1 MSDFDVK
8 EKRFEEDIEDYLTHH
23 GGYTKGDPKK
33 FNRESGL
40 EEDTFV
46 EFIKTSQPKKW
57 ERYVKIYAE
66 NSEKQIIERFKREVK
81 TTNLLNVMR
90 HGFMDRGIKF
100 YPIFWKPE
108 TSLNETTQMQYDA
121 NILHCTRQLHYSV
134 HNENSIDIV
143 LFANGIPVVS
153 MELKCQ
159 FTGQDTTNAINQYKF
174 DRAGK
179 DAIFAFKERVL
190 VHFAVDL
197 TNVYMTT
204 RLEGAHTY
212 FLPFNQGSNGA
223 GKVGG
228 KGNPVNP
235 NGYDTAYLWE
245 RVLCKDSL
253 MEILQKYM
261 HLQQEYDKNGNLVKE
276 TMIFPR
282 YHQLD
287 VVTKL
292 LEDVKKNGSGK
303 SYLIQH
309 SAGSGKS
316 NSIAWLAHR
325 LTGLHDYEDNK
336 IFQSV
341 IIVTDRRVLDSQLQS
356 TVYQFDHVE
365 GVVKKVDK
373 NSGQLRDAINDGVGI
388 IITTLQKFPVIYK
401 EVDSAKKRFAIIID
415 EAHSSQTGDA
425 AKKLKRALADTEEIL
440 KEYAEMEDEDER
452 NRKDDEDKLLDE
464 LAAQGMHKN
473 LSFFAFTAT
482 PKGKTLQLFGQKDA
496 EGIYRPF
503 HIYSMRQAIEEHFI
517 LDVLQNYMTYKM
529 YYKIA
534 KIIEDN
540 PEFDTTAG
548 SKAIINYETLHPH
561 NISQKTAIMLE
572 HFMNVTRHKIGG
584 RAKAMVVTPSRLHAV
599 RYVQEFKRQIKEK
612 GLNDLEVLVAF
623 SGEVKDNDDVFTE
636 EGMNKDKEGKTIKE
650 KALPETFHA
659 DDYGILVVAEK
670 YQTGFDEPLLHTMF
684 VDKKLSGVKAV
695 QTLSRLNRTT
705 RGKVDTF
712 VLDFVNSAE
721 DIKASFEPFY
731 EETVLLEETDPNVVY
746 DMKNTLDD
754 FRVYQKSEVDK
765 FADIFYQ
772 NENQSAGDLGKLQ
785 GQLRPAI
792 DRYEVLEVE
801 KQDIFKKYRF
811 VVMSRNLTFDRSW
824 DISFAMDSS
833 KNVRQ
838 KKKTQ
843 PICDFLDYL
852 VMNVHNTSNN
862 AGKKR
867 NLIRGLCAD
876 IKDVSFS
883 LDSKIFGEDFEVLPL
898 GIGKNAY
905 RMQEDILFCKE
916 RGNANSTFNELVVM
930 SPFLSESVIAD
941 FNLTDRALSDCK
953 RTLVT
958 RRSELGKLKAS
969 DVDNFTIYALK
980 DEIIDGEEEISDELA
995 DKKKQDIHAKIY
1007 LRRKY
1012 SDVDLYL
1019 GSMNASYSAIN
1030 KNVEMM
1036 LWLGTKNMYLNGDKF
1051 LEDIFC
1057 GPVGDAKNPF
1067 EQVTVADAVLE
1078 TESDNRNLLEQK
1090 IKDLCRVKRQAV
1102 ISEDNENAGKYKI
1115 EVEFSGI
1122 ESDSE
1127 VTVSPFNSKQEQTLS
1142 EHIEFS
1148 ELEILQLSEF
1158 YEITARSGDDT
1169 IRRII
1174 MIPTSGFPDDRE
1186 SAAVNSVV
1194 KDRASFVEYIA
1205 FVLGDDYV
1213 ASMLEGKQMG
1223 ESGFF
1228 ANSSD
1233 AMPALYEKMLKTS
1246 VEGPERIKDIICL

>member
-503 HIYSMRQAIEEHFI
+503 HIYSMRQAREAVDGRYGKDANRVLRAIDSAEKDCGIRLLEADPKAEGVIGSRVLPKGWVARKPSDIYWNGIRTFGIFCDYGLSIPEYVSLAVKLKEQKSVSRLGNRNDDAEENDKDDSDAGDIGNIRFWNLPIYHDDWRDNLTIELTQEEAFYLDKQIQKSTKGSLLEYVLKNRIDLNEYDDFASLTAELSEKVGEKLAYMMKLACDFNNLVYMARVRYNVMLSEDENTYANDEWSRLLPDIRHNATVDLDAVFGEFQLINPRAKSFLCGIQAAFI
-517 LDVLQNYMTYKM
+517 TLDIDMADELIRKRERSL
-529 YYKIA
+529 KGAARA
-534 KIIEDN
+534 KLSRTK
-540 PEFDTTAG
+540 EFDH
-548 SKAIINYETLHPH
+548 SKWVGGG
-561 NISQKTAIMLE
+561 MLDYR
-572 HFMNVTRHKIGG
+572 FSNARRIV
-584 RAKAMVVTPSRLHAV
+584 
-599 RYVQEFKRQIKEK
+599 
-612 GLNDLEVLVAF
+612 NDIYA
-623 SGEVKDNDDVFTE
+623 GEVSADV
-636 EGMNKDKEGKTIKE
+636 
-650 KALPETFHA
+650 
-659 DDYGILVVAEK
+659 
-670 YQTGFDEPLLHTMF
+670 
-684 VDKKLSGVKAV
+684 
-695 QTLSRLNRTT
+695 
-705 RGKVDTF
+705 
-712 VLDFVNSAE
+712 
-721 DIKASFEPFY
+721 
-731 EETVLLEETDPNVVY
+731 
-746 DMKNTLDD
+746 
-754 FRVYQKSEVDK
+754 
-765 FADIFYQ
+765 
-772 NENQSAGDLGKLQ
+772 
-785 GQLRPAI
+785 
-792 DRYEVLEVE
+792 
-801 KQDIFKKYRF
+801 
-811 VVMSRNLTFDRSW
+811 
-824 DISFAMDSS
+824 
-833 KNVRQ
+833 
-838 KKKTQ
+838 
-843 PICDFLDYL
+843 
-852 VMNVHNTSNN
+852 
-862 AGKKR
+862 
-867 NLIRGLCAD
+867 
-876 IKDVSFS
+876 
-883 LDSKIFGEDFEVLPL
+883 
-898 GIGKNAY
+898 
-905 RMQEDILFCKE
+905 
-916 RGNANSTFNELVVM
+916 
-930 SPFLSESVIAD
+930 
-941 FNLTDRALSDCK
+941 
-953 RTLVT
+953 
-958 RRSELGKLKAS
+958 
-969 DVDNFTIYALK
+969 
-980 DEIIDGEEEISDELA
+980 
-995 DKKKQDIHAKIY
+995 
-1007 LRRKY
+1007 
-1012 SDVDLYL
+1012 
-1019 GSMNASYSAIN
+1019 
-1030 KNVEMM
+1030 
-1036 LWLGTKNMYLNGDKF
+1036 
-1051 LEDIFC
+1051 
-1057 GPVGDAKNPF
+1057 
-1067 EQVTVADAVLE
+1067 
-1078 TESDNRNLLEQK
+1078 
-1090 IKDLCRVKRQAV
+1090 
-1102 ISEDNENAGKYKI
+1102 
-1115 EVEFSGI
+1115 
-1122 ESDSE
+1122 
-1127 VTVSPFNSKQEQTLS
+1127 
-1142 EHIEFS
+1142 
-1148 ELEILQLSEF
+1148 
-1158 YEITARSGDDT
+1158 
-1169 IRRII
+1169 
-1174 MIPTSGFPDDRE
+1174 
-1186 SAAVNSVV
+1186 
-1194 KDRASFVEYIA
+1194 
-1205 FVLGDDYV
+1205 
-1213 ASMLEGKQMG
+1213 
-1223 ESGFF
+1223 
-1228 ANSSD
+1228 
-1233 AMPALYEKMLKTS
+1233 
-1246 VEGPERIKDIICL
+1246 

>member
-1 MSDFDVK
+1 
-8 EKRFEEDIEDYLTHH
+8 
-23 GGYTKGDPKK
+23 
-33 FNRESGL
+33 
-40 EEDTFV
+40 
-46 EFIKTSQPKKW
+46 
-57 ERYVKIYAE
+57 
-66 NSEKQIIERFKREVK
+66 
-81 TTNLLNVMR
+81 
-90 HGFMDRGIKF
+90 
-100 YPIFWKPE
+100 
-108 TSLNETTQMQYDA
+108 
-121 NILHCTRQLHYSV
+121 
-134 HNENSIDIV
+134 
-143 LFANGIPVVS
+143 
-153 MELKCQ
+153 
-159 FTGQDTTNAINQYKF
+159 
-174 DRAGK
+174 
-179 DAIFAFKERVL
+179 
-190 VHFAVDL
+190 
-197 TNVYMTT
+197 
-204 RLEGAHTY
+204 
-212 FLPFNQGSNGA
+212 
-223 GKVGG
+223 
-228 KGNPVNP
+228 
-235 NGYDTAYLWE
+235 
-245 RVLCKDSL
+245 
-253 MEILQKYM
+253 
-261 HLQQEYDKNGNLVKE
+261 
-276 TMIFPR
+276 
-282 YHQLD
+282 
-287 VVTKL
+287 
-292 LEDVKKNGSGK
+292 
-303 SYLIQH
+303 
-309 SAGSGKS
+309 
-316 NSIAWLAHR
+316 
-325 LTGLHDYEDNK
+325 
-336 IFQSV
+336 
-341 IIVTDRRVLDSQLQS
+341 
-356 TVYQFDHVE
+356 
-365 GVVKKVDK
+365 
-373 NSGQLRDAINDGVGI
+373 
-388 IITTLQKFPVIYK
+388 
-401 EVDSAKKRFAIIID
+401 
-415 EAHSSQTGDA
+415 
-425 AKKLKRALADTEEIL
+425 
-440 KEYAEMEDEDER
+440 MEDEDER

-801 KQDIFKKYRF
+801 KQDIFKSTLASFNRVYAYITQVCRLFDKDIHRF
-811 VVMSRNLTFDRSW
+811 S
-824 DISFAMDSS
+824 IYS
-833 KNVRQ
+833 K
-838 KKKTQ
+838 
-843 PICDFLDYL
+843 FLY
-852 VMNVHNTSNN
+852 T
-862 AGKKR
+862 
-867 NLIRGLCAD
+867 
-876 IKDVSFS
+876 
-883 LDSKIFGEDFEVLPL
+883 
-898 GIGKNAY
+898 
-905 RMQEDILFCKE
+905 
-916 RGNANSTFNELVVM
+916 
-930 SPFLSESVIAD
+930 
-941 FNLTDRALSDCK
+941 
-953 RTLVT
+953 TLVT

-1246 VEGPERIKDIICL
+1246 VEGPERIKDIGYVLKMVTDKDIIPDEFRELYETFCNTLKIRR